1 MVKIVRK
8 IWKIV
13 KRFESRCRSKGW
25 QVTEQ
30 EDVIKCSE
38 EYNNLL
44 WIRKIRPSTF
54 KRIASGKTI
63 TIQSG
68 TSYQP
73 IDVSY
78 NIWICLTPLPDS
90 VKKTIDRN
98 PELLKRNAIYDLNKI
113 RIDRTAEKL
122 NKTGSQVCRE
132 FESFLENELNVN
144 INPIPIKTKLA
155 GM

>member
-1 MVKIVRK
+1 MVKIIRK
-8 IWKIV
+8 IWEIV

-38 EYNNLL
+38 KFNNLL

-54 KRIASGKTI
+54 KRIASGETI

-73 IDVSY
+73 IDVAY
-78 NIWICLTPLPDS
+78 NIWICLTPLHDS

-132 FESFLENELNVN
+132 FEIFLEDELNVD
-144 INPIPIKTKLA
+144 IKPIPIKTRLA
-155 GM
+155 GV